1 MIIIDNDKIVKNN
14 DDTVRVLI
22 TSFPN
27 IVSDLKIL
35 DYNNCDRLARKIQES
50 VSKAIVKYWNHTSML
65 NIGEV
70 CKKDPQFYFRC
81 VDEEQ
86 ILKEI

>member
-1 MIIIDNDKIVKNN
+1 MIIIDNDKIVKTN

-50 VSKAIVKYWNHTSML
+50 VSKAIVKY
-65 NIGEV
+65 
-70 CKKDPQFYFRC
+70 
-81 VDEEQ
+81 
-86 ILKEI
+86 

>member
-27 IVSDLKIL
+27 IVSDLRSLIT
-35 DYNNCDRLARKIQES
+35 I
-50 VSKAIVKYWNHTSML
+50 IVIDWREK
-65 NIGEV
+65 
-70 CKKDPQFYFRC
+70 FRNLF
-81 VDEEQ
+81 Q
-86 ILKEI
+86 RR